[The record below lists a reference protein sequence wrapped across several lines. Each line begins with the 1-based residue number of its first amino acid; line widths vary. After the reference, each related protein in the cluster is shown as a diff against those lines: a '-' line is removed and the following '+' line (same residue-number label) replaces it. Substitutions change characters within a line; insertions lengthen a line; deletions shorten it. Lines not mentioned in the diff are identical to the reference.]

1 VVLRALSQKKGAD
14 LMSAPSVVTTAGQ
27 RAKIE
32 VIREF
37 IYPTEY
43 DPPEIPQTFGN
54 TGGGGIFGGGA
65 SSGGGFPVTPANPT
79 AFDVRNVGVTMEVE
93 PNVDADGFTISLNI
107 APEVVEF
114 EGFINYGSP
123 IQTSATNALGQPV
136 QVTLTDNRILQPV
149 FSVRKMQTN
158 VTIWD
163 GQTVAVGGLI
173 REDVQETNDKVPF
186 LGDVPLV
193 GRLFRST
200 AENHFKR
207 NLMIFVTARL
217 IDPSGAPINRLNPRD
232 GIPEDAPI
240 GGGPAGELFPN

>member
-1 VVLRALSQKKGAD
+1 MVVS
-14 LMSAPSVVTTAGQ
+14 SAVAV
-27 RAKIE
+27 
-32 VIREF
+32 
-37 IYPTEY
+37 
-43 DPPEIPQTFGN
+43 
-54 TGGGGIFGGGA
+54 

-149 FSVRKMQTN
+149 FSVRRMQTN

-217 IDPSGAPINRLNPRD
+217 IDPSGAPINRLNARD